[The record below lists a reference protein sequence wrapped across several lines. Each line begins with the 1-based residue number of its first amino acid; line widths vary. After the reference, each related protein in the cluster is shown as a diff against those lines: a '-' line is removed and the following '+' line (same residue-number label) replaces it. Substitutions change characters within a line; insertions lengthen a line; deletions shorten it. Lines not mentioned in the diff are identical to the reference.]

1 MELIV
6 VITILAI
13 LATIGFITMSNQA
26 SAARDGKRISEI
38 RDLANSSRLKSAQL
52 KKLPIPSSDGVTL
65 YVDETGSG
73 GTGSFIGYQGFMS
86 SAIAQSFGYS
96 VDATIDPLDKTP
108 YTYRVNQIQDKSQF
122 LAYLEFPRFQ
132 RTVTLVQAEMLNPL
146 MGVAQKVL

>member
-1 MELIV
+1 MHYLQKKFHSLKRLTRHSRSGFTLVELIV

-26 SAARDGKRISEI
+26 STARDGKRISEI

-65 YVDETGSG
+65 YVDETGTG

-86 SAIAQSFGYS
+86 SAIAQSF
-96 VDATIDPLDKTP
+96 
-108 YTYRVNQIQDKSQF
+108 
-122 LAYLEFPRFQ
+122 
-132 RTVTLVQAEMLNPL
+132 
-146 MGVAQKVL
+146 